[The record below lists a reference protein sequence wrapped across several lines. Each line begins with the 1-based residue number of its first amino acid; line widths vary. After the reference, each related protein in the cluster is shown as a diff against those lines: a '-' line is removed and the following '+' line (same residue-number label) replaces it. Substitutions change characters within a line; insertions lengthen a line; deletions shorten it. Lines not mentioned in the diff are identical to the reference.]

1 MLQSKVINT
10 LRALTGMALAITQ
23 RSPDGREIVPLH
35 GKEDRLASIKA
46 EIEAVASMVEIRNKR
61 VSRDYPHSS
70 DRQRARGLRQ
80 IASGFCKIANGLVR
94 PGQVIVNADGKTFI
108 CRPYC

>member
-10 LRALTGMALAITQ
+10 LRAGMALAITQ

-35 GKEDRLASIKA
+35 GEEDRLASIKA
-46 EIEAVASMVEIRNKR
+46 EIEAVASMVAIRNKR

-70 DRQRARGLRQ
+70 DRQRERGARQ
-80 IASGFCKIANGLVR
+80 IASGMCKHANGLVR
-94 PGQVIVNADGKTFI
+94 PGQVLVNADGKMFI